1 MEMNKNS
8 VISNMCFI
16 GALLIVALHTIPI
29 SQSSKED
36 YIINIFFHQTGFLSV
51 TVPLFFGISGYLLV
65 GHIDR
70 SSWWKE
76 SVVKRIKTILIPFYA
91 WTVIFVAVKGFFQFL
106 AYMLDITSVTPNPC
120 SNGVGWL
127 VLELLGLDVFHQT
140 GIVWYLRSL
149 FLYVLVSPLLVS
161 LAKKS
166 YWISGVVIFFMLCLS
181 RYCSNG
187 VTQIVLL
194 DGFLIH
200 TLYVEGLMAFFIGIV
215 LRIHPLSLNLN
226 SIINRSLICTF
237 LLFLMIGGVMDS
249 SSKRL

>member
-1 MEMNKNS
+1 MNKKNS

-29 SQSSKED
+29 SQNSKED
-36 YIINIFFHQTGFLSV
+36 FIINLFFHQTGFLSV

-70 SSWWKE
+70 STWWKE
-76 SVVKRIKTILIPFYA
+76 SVVKRLKTILIPFYA
-91 WTVIFVAVKGFFQFL
+91 WTFIFVAVKVFFQSL
-106 AYMLDITSVTPNPC
+106 AYMLNITSVTPNPC

-149 FLYVLVSPLLVS
+149 FLFVLVSPLLVS

-166 YWISGVVIFFMLCLS
+166 YWLSGVVMICMLCLS
-181 RYCSNG
+181 RYCTNG

-194 DGFLIH
+194 DGFLTH
-200 TLYVEGLMAFFIGIV
+200 TLYLEGLMAFFLGIF
-215 LRIHPLSLNLN
+215 LRIHPLSFNFN
-226 SIINRSLICTF
+226 STMNRCLISTF
-237 LLFLMIGGVMDS
+237 LVFLIIGGVMDS
-249 SSKRL
+249 LSRN